1 MDFRKEKFDNS
12 LKKILGE
19 FISNHE
25 DFTGKSIIITILTV
39 DTSRDFSRCK
49 IGVSIFNGYTKNNEF
64 ILEDLNKK
72 RFLFQ
77 KIISKKIR
85 TSRIPKLS
93 FFEDKSLEFHRQI
106 DDLIDKVSLDNKEI

>member
-12 LKKILGE
+12 IKKILGE
-19 FISNHE
+19 FISNDE
-25 DFTGKSIIITILTV
+25 DFNNKSIIITILTV

-49 IGVSIFNGYTKNNEF
+49 IGVSIFNGYSKNNEF
-64 ILEDLNKK
+64 ILEELNKK

-85 TSRIPKLS
+85 TARIPKLS

-106 DDLIDKVSLDNKEI
+106 DDLIDKVSSDGKEI